1 MRPII
6 IMGCACCKN
15 REAQLRGL
23 INYNRVVIFS
33 KTICPF
39 SDDAKKI
46 FRLMNSDYASIELDE
61 LSPSHGLLKALKAK
75 TGRTT
80 VPQIFIDG
88 RFVGGL
94 CELKALKSSGKLQK
108 YLCQVNP
115 YCMTTKSLRSNTGC
129 VSTYPKSDKGPC
141 RNSCQARTSVA
152 ARRNR

>member
-80 VPQIFIDG
+80 V
-88 RFVGGL
+88 
-94 CELKALKSSGKLQK
+94 
-108 YLCQVNP
+108 NP